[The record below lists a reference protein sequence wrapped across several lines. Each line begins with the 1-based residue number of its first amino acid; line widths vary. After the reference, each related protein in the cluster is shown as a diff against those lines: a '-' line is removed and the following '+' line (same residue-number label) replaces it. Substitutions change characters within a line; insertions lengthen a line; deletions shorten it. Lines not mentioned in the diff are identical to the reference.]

1 MPDRRPADVGTA
13 PRCERTRFIR
23 LVCCGRDDD
32 LSGPDQNTIPRPAL
46 RLVYTEAVT
55 LRTPIPT
62 RLDEDEIAAL
72 DEAVSA
78 GLASNRSEAIRLSIR
93 RMKDALDRARIGDEI
108 VSGYMTMPQ
117 TKEEL
122 AAARVSAVA
131 LLDAESWS
139 EYESTPSEP
148 S

>member
-1 MPDRRPADVGTA
+1 
-13 PRCERTRFIR
+13 
-23 LVCCGRDDD
+23 
-32 LSGPDQNTIPRPAL
+32 
-46 RLVYTEAVT
+46 LVYTEAVT

>member
-1 MPDRRPADVGTA
+1 MWARHRPA
-13 PRCERTRFIR
+13 I
-23 LVCCGRDDD
+23 GRHSSGS
-32 LSGPDQNTIPRPAL
+32 LASGPDDDRSGPARNTISSPAL
-46 RLVYTEAVT
+46 RLVYTEAMT

-72 DEAVSA
+72 DEVVSA
-78 GLASNRSEAIRLSIR
+78 GLARNRAEAIRLSIR
-93 RMKDALDRARIGDEI
+93 RMKDSLHRARIGDEI
-108 VSGYMTMPQ
+108 VSGYMAMPQ

-139 EYESTPSEP
+139 EYESTPE
-148 S
+148 

>member
-1 MPDRRPADVGTA
+1 M
-13 PRCERTRFIR
+13 
-23 LVCCGRDDD
+23 
-32 LSGPDQNTIPRPAL
+32 
-46 RLVYTEAVT
+46 T

-72 DEAVSA
+72 DEVVSA
-78 GLASNRSEAIRLSIR
+78 GLASNRAEAIRLSIR

-108 VSGYMTMPQ
+108 VSGYMAMPQ

-139 EYESTPSEP
+139 EYESTPE
-148 S
+148 

>member
-1 MPDRRPADVGTA
+1 MAGDREPASSRKAAAPSRSSASWHPSAHDRFGT
-13 PRCERTRFIR
+13 RSLEC
-23 LVCCGRDDD
+23 D
-32 LSGPDQNTIPRPAL
+32 L
-46 RLVYTEAVT
+46 RLVYAGAVT
-55 LRTPIPT
+55 SRTPIPT

-72 DEAVSA
+72 DEVVSA
-78 GLASNRSEAIRLSIR
+78 GLASNRAEAIRLSIR

-108 VSGYMTMPQ
+108 VSGYMAMPQ

-139 EYESTPSEP
+139 EYESTPERAELT
-148 S
+148 